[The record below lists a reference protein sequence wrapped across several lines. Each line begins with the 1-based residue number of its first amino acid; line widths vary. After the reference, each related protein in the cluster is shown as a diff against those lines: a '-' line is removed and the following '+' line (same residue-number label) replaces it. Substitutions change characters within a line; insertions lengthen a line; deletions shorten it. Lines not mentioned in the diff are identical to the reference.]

1 MEDVGGM
8 DKLIEQIKFMNGRRG
23 NIGKMLE

>member
-8 DKLIEQIKFMNGRRG
+8 DELIEQIKFMNGRRG
-23 NIGKMLE
+23 NIEKMLE